1 MAKSK
6 THDNLIYL
14 TTPLIVIGSTYVSQI
29 LSINQNIYIPLMTF
43 MYIVGGLYLSPD
55 LDIVSTPYNR
65 WHFLKFIWLPYQ
77 KWIKHR
83 SIFSH
88 GIIIGTTLRLFYLSF
103 IIGIVVSTISNNNIL
118 NFYFN
123 LYDFLSKY
131 YIYSLSSFISI
142 ELSSICHIIAD
153 LKH

>member
-14 TTPLIVIGSTYVSQI
+14 TTPLIVIGSTYVSQF
-29 LSINQNIYIPLMTF
+29 LSVNQNIYIPLMTF
-43 MYIVGGLYLSPD
+43 MYIAGGLYLSPD

-77 KWIKHR
+77 KWITHR

-88 GIIIGTTLRLFYLSF
+88 GLIIGTIIRLLYLSF
-103 IIGIVVSTISNNNIL
+103 IIGVLAAAISYNTILS
-118 NFYFN
+118 FYLN
-123 LYDFLSKY
+123 LYNFLSKHY
-131 YIYSLSSFISI
+131 VYSLSSFIFI